1 MKRVCAALLCA
12 GCGSAWAAVEIYR
25 IDPAH
30 THPGFEISHLGI
42 STQRG
47 RFDRT
52 TGNIALD
59 REAGTGSVA
68 IEIDATSISTGT
80 PLLDTALRG
89 EDFFDVA
96 RHPRLSFHAERI
108 AFDHGVPASAQGE
121 LTLLGVTR
129 PVALLID
136 RFACTRKPFLIRTT
150 CGADI
155 VATISR
161 SAFGM
166 TSYATFIGD
175 EVRLVIQIEA
185 VKEEPAPAPP
195 TLSPGG

>member
-1 MKRVCAALLCA
+1 MKRVCAALVCA
-12 GCGSAWAAVEIYR
+12 GCAFAWAAVETYR

-47 RFDRT
+47 RFDHT
-52 TGNIALD
+52 TGNIAVD

-80 PLLDTALRG
+80 PLLDAALRG

-96 RHPRLSFHAERI
+96 RYPRLSFHSERI
-108 AFDHGVPASAQGE
+108 VFDHGVPARAPGE

-129 PVALLID
+129 PVELFIN
-136 RFACTRKPFLIRTT
+136 RFACTRKPFLVRTT
-150 CGADI
+150 CGAD
-155 VATISR
+155 VTATISR
-161 SAFGM
+161 SDFGM

-185 VKEEPAPAPP
+185 VKEEPAPAPS
-195 TLSPGG
+195 TFSPGG

>member
-1 MKRVCAALLCA
+1 MKRICAALLCA
-12 GCGSAWAAVEIYR
+12 GPAFAWAAPETYR

-52 TGNIALD
+52 TGSIVLD
-59 REAGTGSVA
+59 REAGTGSVT

-80 PLLDTALRG
+80 PLLDAALRG

-96 RHPRLSFHAERI
+96 RHPGLSFRSGRI
-108 AFDHGVPASAQGE
+108 VFDHGVPASAQGE

-129 PVALLID
+129 PVELLIN

-155 VATISR
+155 TATISR

-185 VKEEPAPAPP
+185 AKEEPAPQPP